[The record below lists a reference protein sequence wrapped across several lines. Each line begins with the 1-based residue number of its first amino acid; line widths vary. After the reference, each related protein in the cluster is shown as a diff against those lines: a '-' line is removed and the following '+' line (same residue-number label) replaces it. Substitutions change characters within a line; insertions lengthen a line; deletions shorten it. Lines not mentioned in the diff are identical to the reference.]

1 MKPLQI
7 AAIIT
12 IPALLAGCANNTLSR
27 QDQIILVTTIA
38 GAAAGIPIGNAAST
52 VTNAGLYGALIGA
65 AAGFIVGETV
75 VTYLDR
81 QEKEVR
87 LSSNAKSGNVVVN
100 RDVPET
106 LKLTLSRDATFAP
119 ASSKLTDHGKQT
131 LDDVAAMIKRYDR
144 TTLNIVG
151 HTDDTGAA
159 GVNQSLSERRAL
171 AVADYMIGKGVFPE
185 RITTKGMGES
195 SPAFANS
202 SKENR
207 ANNRRVEIVI
217 GSPDQA

>member
-1 MKPLQI
+1 MKPLRI

-12 IPALLAGCANNTLSR
+12 IPVLLAGCANTSLSR
-27 QDQIILVTTIA
+27 NDQIVLVATIA

-87 LSSNAKSGNVVVN
+87 LSSNATSGNVVVH
-100 RDVPET
+100 RDAPKA

-119 ASSKLTDHGKQT
+119 ASSDLTGHGKQT
-131 LDDVAAMIKRYDR
+131 LNDVAAMLKRYDK
-144 TTLNIVG
+144 TTLSIVG
-151 HTDDTGAA
+151 HTDDTGAS
-159 GVNQSLSERRAL
+159 GINQSLSERRAL
-171 AVADYMIGKGVFPE
+171 AVADYMIGKGVSPE
-185 RITTKGMGES
+185 RMTTKGMGES

-202 SKENR
+202 SNENR

-217 GSPDQA
+217 SSPDQV